1 MKKALFTM
9 RWGKSTQSG
18 ASAAENGRAAA
29 ENGCARAENRRAAA
43 ENGRVRASGA
53 VLAVAAVSLISAIL
67 AFPAVAAREVGEALR
82 LCAEMLIPSLFPLTV
97 ASELAMR
104 SGATGAVA
112 KPLARPISKLLGVG
126 ERAAEVYILGLV
138 GGYTASC
145 RSAVMLF
152 ERGELTRREC
162 ESIIALSSLPS
173 VGFVVGFVGSG
184 LFGDARVG
192 WWLWGITV
200 ASTVLLGAANRALSL
215 SGHAAAR
222 EGRKEKP
229 LGASALTVRAI
240 SGGAQ
245 AMLLVCGCVVFF
257 SVVGGIACE
266 ILPLGSS
273 AVVMPI
279 LEITGGTVEGARL
292 GGRLGAAVCAAC
304 IGHSGL
310 CVHCQII
317 ALTESAGLNYRK
329 YFALKILQGA
339 ICAALALATFPIFK
353 I

>member
-1 MKKALFTM
+1 M
-9 RWGKSTQSG
+9 
-18 ASAAENGRAAA
+18 
-29 ENGCARAENRRAAA
+29 
-43 ENGRVRASGA
+43 
-53 VLAVAAVSLISAIL
+53 AVAAVALISAIL

-97 ASELAMR
+97 ASELAVR

-112 KPLARPISKLLGVG
+112 KPLARPISSLLGVG
-126 ERAAEVYILGLV
+126 ERAVEVYILGLL
-138 GGYTASC
+138 GGYTAAC
-145 RSAVMLF
+145 RCAIMLL

-184 LFGDARVG
+184 LFGEARVG
-192 WWLWGITV
+192 WWLWGISV
-200 ASTVLLGAANRALSL
+200 ASTVLLGAANRIFPS
-215 SGHAAAR
+215 SGRAVVRDRH
-222 EGRKEKP
+222 KEKP
-229 LGASALTVRAI
+229 LGTAALTVRAI

-266 ILPLGSS
+266 ILPQGAS
-273 AVVMPI
+273 AVVMPM
-279 LEITGGTVEGARL
+279 LEITSGVVEGARL
-292 GGRLGAAVCAAC
+292 GGRLGAVVCAAC

-317 ALTESAGLNYRK
+317 ALTESAGLDYRK

-339 ICAALALATFPIFK
+339 ICAAIAFATFPILK

>member
-1 MKKALFTM
+1 MSKKRGPFGTKTA
-9 RWGKSTQSG
+9 KSG
-18 ASAAENGRAAA
+18 SAYIKNFPSA
-29 ENGCARAENRRAAA
+29 
-43 ENGRVRASGA
+43 A
-53 VLAVAAVSLISAIL
+53 VLAVAAVALISAIL

-97 ASELAMR
+97 ASELAVR
-104 SGATGAVA
+104 SGAMGAVA
-112 KPLARPISKLLGVG
+112 KPLARPISSLLGVG
-126 ERAAEVYILGLV
+126 ERAVEVYILGLL
-138 GGYTASC
+138 GGYTAAC
-145 RSAVMLF
+145 RCAIMLL

-184 LFGDARVG
+184 LFGEARVG
-192 WWLWGITV
+192 WWLWGISV
-200 ASTVLLGAANRALSL
+200 ASTVLLGATNRIFPS
-215 SGHAAAR
+215 SGRAVVRDRH
-222 EGRKEKP
+222 KEKP
-229 LGASALTVRAI
+229 LGTAALTVRAI

-266 ILPLGSS
+266 ILPQGAS
-273 AVVMPI
+273 AVVMPM
-279 LEITGGTVEGARL
+279 LEITSGVVEGARL

-317 ALTESAGLNYRK
+317 ALTESAGLDYRK
-329 YFALKILQGA
+329 YFALKIVQGA
-339 ICAALALATFPIFK
+339 ICAAIAFATFPILK

>member
-1 MKKALFTM
+1 MLT
-9 RWGKSTQSG
+9 
-18 ASAAENGRAAA
+18 
-29 ENGCARAENRRAAA
+29 
-43 ENGRVRASGA
+43 
-53 VLAVAAVSLISAIL
+53 VAAVALSVAIL
-67 AFPAVAAREVGEALR
+67 TFPAVAARAVGEALR
-82 LCAEMLIPSLFPLTV
+82 LCAELLIPSLFPLTV
-97 ASELAMR
+97 ASELMT
-104 SGATGAVA
+104 ATGATRA
-112 KPLARPISKLLGVG
+112 IARPLARPISRLLGVG

-138 GGYTASC
+138 GGYTAAC

-152 ERGELTRREC
+152 ERGELTRRDC

-184 LFGDARVG
+184 LFGEARVG

-200 ASTVLLGAANRALSL
+200 ASTFILAIFNRLLPTPRRGTQEHGSVTAERKKALGGA
-215 SGHAAAR
+215 
-222 EGRKEKP
+222 
-229 LGASALTVRAI
+229 ALTVRAI

-266 ILPLGSS
+266 ILPHGAS

-279 LEITGGTVEGARL
+279 LEITGGVVEGARI
-292 GGRLGAAVCAAC
+292 GAAVCAAC

-317 ALTESAGLNYRK
+317 ALTESAGLDYRK
-329 YFALKILQGA
+329 YFVLKILQGA
-339 ICAALALATFPIFK
+339 ICAVLAVLTSPLFDI
-353 I
+353 